1 MSHDALA
8 RTNKGKKTEPNSW
21 FVGIAPRRNPDIVV
35 AVLWENGNW
44 GKNAATL
51 AAQVIETFVEK
62 QRKREGNLLVAK
74 APASAPAG
82 VGSDVP
88 FNPAAASASDEGDK
102 RDAPEPP
109 TRMATP
115 VGCREAGS
123 GSAASRECRLPR
135 ASRPAG
141 QNRDRCFGPIFVIS
155 TGFCSGL
162 CC

>member
-8 RTNKGKKTEPNSW
+8 RSGKGKHTEPNSW

-62 QRKREGNLLVAK
+62 QRKREGNLVMAK
-74 APASAPAG
+74 APEAPPAG

-88 FNPAAASASDEGDK
+88 FDPSASPAAPVSNEDEK
-102 RDAPEPP
+102 RNVPKP
-109 TRMATP
+109 TAR
-115 VGCREAGS
+115 
-123 GSAASRECRLPR
+123 
-135 ASRPAG
+135 AG
-141 QNRDRCFGPIFVIS
+141 QADAVIRPGRDGSVARVPAP
-155 TGFCSGL
+155 TGQ
-162 CC
+162 